1 MRNGRYV
8 LILAVDRPFTPN
20 LPGVVADGLLHGVC
34 GARGETFLGVPKL
47 AGLTSLIVGRVI
59 EKPWR
64 LAPDEVRWLRLSMG
78 LSGDGLAGT
87 LGVTRSQLSRWE
99 HGAAPT
105 SALAD
110 RLLRMVAASFHQ
122 VPALD
127 LRRIDGR
134 RAEPLVMRVTLKRG
148 RCRVVA
154 SNAEAVARQKGARA
168 AGLEFALYSRAVLWP
183 RRTRRRL
190 A

>member
-1 MRNGRYV
+1 MQCTHCHNADV
-8 LILAVDRPFTPN
+8 ALTSVDGPFTPN

-34 GARGETFLGVPKL
+34 GACGETFLGVPKL
-47 AGLTSLIVGRVI
+47 AGLTALIVGRVL

-78 LSGDGLAGT
+78 LSGEGLAAT
-87 LGVTRSQLSRWE
+87 LGVTPSQLSRWE

-122 VPALD
+122 VPAPD

-134 RAEPLVMRVTLKRG
+134 RAEPLVLRVALKRG
-148 RCRVVA
+148 GWRVVA
-154 SNAEAVARQKGARA
+154 SNAEPVAPQKGARA
-168 AGLEFALYSRAVLWP
+168 A
-183 RRTRRRL
+183 
-190 A
+190 